1 MNKLLRHSNKPVS
14 SALDVAKFLVS
25 QRAFTINGLIEVLI
39 WLNTQYYIRYSRQ
52 LFIDKL
58 TVYDSQLIYQEVV
71 WYFAGFGNM
80 PIFIPF
86 KIFDFNI
93 SKKEQRK
100 INHLLNYFL
109 EIKKI

>member
-14 SALDVAKFLVS
+14 SALNVAKFLVS
-25 QRAFTINGLIEVLI
+25 QRTFTINRLMEVLI
-39 WLNTQYYIRYSRQ
+39 WLNVQYYIRYSQQ
-52 LFIDKL
+52 LFTDKL
-58 TVYDSQLIYQEVV
+58 VVDNSQLIYQEVV

-86 KIFDFNI
+86 KFFDFNI
-93 SKKEQRK
+93 SKQEQRR